1 MRAILDL
8 VLLVL
13 RLYTWVVIASA
24 IFSWLYAFGVVN
36 PRNQFVAMIGRVL
49 YQLTEPALQADPPL
63 RAEFRRPRHLAGDP
77 AAADLSRRAHHH
89 LLHLSQRLLSVPP
102 WGRASSSRGRRP
114 EVIKEPFWP
123 PRAEEGAERLK
134 NASQI

>member
-36 PRNQFVAMIGRVL
+36 PRNQVVAAIGRVL
-49 YQLTEPALQADPPL
+49 YQLTEPALRPI
-63 RAEFRRPRHLAGDP
+63 RRY
-77 AAADLSRRAHHH
+77 
-89 LLHLSQRLLSVPP
+89 VPNFGGLDISP
-102 WGRASSSRGRRP
+102 IILFL
-114 EVIKEPFWP
+114 VIILI
-123 PRAEEGAERLK
+123 ERV
-134 NASQI
+134 IIYYIYPYVP

>member
-24 IFSWLYAFGVVN
+24 IVSWLYAFGVVN

-49 YQLTEPALQADPPL
+49 YQLTEPALRPI
-63 RAEFRRPRHLAGDP
+63 RRYVPNFGGLDISP
-77 AAADLSRRAHHH
+77 VI
-89 LLHLSQRLLSVPP
+89 LLLL
-102 WGRASSSRGRRP
+102 
-114 EVIKEPFWP
+114 IFLI
-123 PRAEEGAERLK
+123 ERIIIYYIYP
-134 NASQI
+134 NVF